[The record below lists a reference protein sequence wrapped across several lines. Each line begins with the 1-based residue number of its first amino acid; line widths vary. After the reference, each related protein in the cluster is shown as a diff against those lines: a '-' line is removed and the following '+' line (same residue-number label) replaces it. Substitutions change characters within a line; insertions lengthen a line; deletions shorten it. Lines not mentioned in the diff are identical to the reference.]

1 MRVSSSYTPF
11 MINLQTTSWLFL
23 VLALSS
29 QKEPA
34 SLKGIS
40 QIADAINHS
49 VPTQKE
55 MESSL
60 SWLLKQG
67 LIITVAKKYSLTERG
82 NKIFIATQ
90 NETNVLL
97 KMWRS
102 IEDKFNE
109 LKSEV

>member
-1 MRVSSSYTPF
+1 
-11 MINLQTTSWLFL
+11 MINQQTTSWLFL
-23 VLALSS
+23 ALSLSS

-34 SLKGIS
+34 SLEGIS
-40 QIADAINHS
+40 QIADAINHA

-55 MESSL
+55 MQSSL

-67 LIITVAKKYSLTERG
+67 LIITVAEKYSLTESG

-97 KMWRS
+97 KMWKS